1 MENKRPRDRIRQR
14 ALGCRLKKVG
24 AVQCSACVRPPADTA
39 AVCGA
44 APCAYVLPAPTQRER
59 RGGRGRAAW
68 PRLALPRLRPSSP
81 SPSQPRARAR
91 AVPSETVARG
101 CPREPARPLCAARPL
116 WLCPP
121 PRRAPCDTAAGRAGG
136 ARVRGTDRGG
146 RHQAE
151 SEAGGGHRPASRA
164 HTNARHDRPTDRLRA
179 HVTSDAFSLSGAAP
193 PQCHGMWRL
202 LPADGER

>member
-1 MENKRPRDRIRQR
+1 MKGERRDEQQATRAQPRGVHGKQKTPRSHTPTGSRLQVEEG
-14 ALGCRLKKVG
+14 GCSAAR
-24 AVQCSACVRPPADTA
+24 ACVRPPADTA

-151 SEAGGGHRPASRA
+151 SEAGGEGGGAPAGV
-164 HTNARHDRPTDRLRA
+164 ARTYERTARPTDRPLARPRNKRR
-179 HVTSDAFSLSGAAP
+179 F
-193 PQCHGMWRL
+193 
-202 LPADGER
+202 